1 MEPPMA
7 TTLTTK
13 GQVTIPKKVR
23 DALCL
28 SPGDSVEFMLNPA
41 GEVVLHRVAP
51 RPAKTRTNQTPDRFE
66 AMRGKA
72 QVKWRTDDL
81 MALLR
86 DND

>member
-1 MEPPMA
+1 MA
-7 TTLTTK
+7 NTLTTK

-51 RPAKTRTNQTPDRFE
+51 RPANKTHANQTPDRFE

-86 DND
+86 GND

>member
-1 MEPPMA
+1 
-7 TTLTTK
+7 
-13 GQVTIPKKVR
+13 
-23 DALCL
+23 
-28 SPGDSVEFMLNPA
+28 MLNPA

-51 RPAKTRTNQTPDRFE
+51 HPARTRANQTPDRFE

-86 DND
+86 GND